1 MREHPPSI
9 SHDDAT
15 VAELRADPSAAAA
28 YIQAALEESEQEPR
42 VLLVALRHVAE
53 AQGMQ
58 EVARRAGVN
67 RESLYR
73 SLSARGNPTV
83 KTLAAV
89 LRAMGLRLSA
99 ESVRTAGA

>member
-9 SHDDAT
+9 SHDAAT
-15 VAELRADPSAAAA
+15 VAELRANPEAAAA
-28 YIQAALEESEQEPR
+28 YIQVALEESEQEPR

-99 ESVRTAGA
+99 ESVRTAGM